1 MNYAQIINFTIF
13 IVFTLGYFLT
23 DFKGIRTAHKIFK
36 NYFSLIEEF
45 KFQKLI
51 IGIMIFSLW
60 ISKMFYITFAQFG
73 AATKPVEIA
82 ADKLSFLYIYIPI
95 GFSLTIVAGI
105 LVSYCIVALEY
116 LLLDLLIQLIKK
128 YKK

>member
-1 MNYAQIINFTIF
+1 
-13 IVFTLGYFLT
+13 
-23 DFKGIRTAHKIFK
+23 
-36 NYFSLIEEF
+36 
-45 KFQKLI
+45 
-51 IGIMIFSLW
+51 
-60 ISKMFYITFAQFG
+60 MFYITFAQFG

-105 LVSYCIVALEY
+105 LVSYCIVALGY